1 MPAFLNWL
9 LRLLPTNPICMRL
22 VQGGSRRR
30 RHLLIRSG
38 YLGLMIFVLLTVML
52 GVGAGAL
59 SVQDLAKGGARI
71 FTWISYLQVGLIC
84 LLTPIF
90 MAGAISQEANPR
102 TWDIM
107 LTTPLGNLQI
117 VLGNLFGRLFFVLA
131 LLFSTLPLFA
141 VTQYF
146 GGVPGESIFAS
157 YAIAGSSSLLVAA
170 IAVTLSVNRTAGRR
184 AVFWFYTA
192 VVVYLFITYAADV
205 RLRQPIAFGA
215 IREKLTTFFT
225 PLNPFLAL
233 EVLLKSNI
241 YVPHD
246 MTGAGASWI
255 TRMWLSRPIT
265 TFCWL
270 CVVLSGVL
278 IAYSTLQVRLIGS
291 TTGSIPW
298 HRRLLGLGAQGAVER
313 PARSV
318 GHNPIA
324 WRESAAR
331 GKTLAAIVAR
341 WGFVALGIGVGLT
354 LVGVYHFGGFNGT
367 PAQQLEQLQF
377 LVVAVLAAE
386 VVVIALVALN
396 TSATAVSREREDGTL
411 DLILATPI
419 QPGAYLAGKLRGLI
433 QYLLP
438 LILVPTATMLMLA
451 VYVLARG
458 FGRPVMLTNVPLEGT
473 TKTLAQIPVV
483 LPEGAIT
490 LPLVLIP
497 FIAVCVM
504 VGLHWSIKSKGMI
517 GSVIAAVMVVGVLAG
532 VLGLCGLAAGKQ
544 MPILG
549 AVVTSL
555 SPLNLVIAIVRPALM
570 IPKSLTSDP
579 EMGRFALFAGAAV
592 AAAAYGFGV
601 YLMHTTMKR
610 SFMMT
615 VRRLAGTT

>member
-22 VQGGSRRR
+22 VQGGSRRP

-38 YLGLMIFVLLTVML
+38 YLGLMIFVLLAAML
-52 GVGAGAL
+52 PLGAGQ
-59 SVQDLAKGGARI
+59 SVREIATRGAQI
-71 FTWISYLQVGLIC
+71 FTLISYLQVGLIC

-90 MAGAISQEANPR
+90 MAGAISQEANPK

-192 VVVYLFITYAADV
+192 VVMYLFITYAGD
-205 RLRQPIAFGA
+205 LRFRGLAPGA

-233 EVLLKSNI
+233 EVLLKSNV

-354 LVGVYHFGGFNGT
+354 LIALYHFGGFDGKT
-367 PAQQLEQLQF
+367 AQLQLENLQLA
-377 LVVAVLAAE
+377 VVTVLGAE
-386 VVVIALVALN
+386 VVIIALVALN

-438 LILVPTATMLMLA
+438 LILVPTVTMLMLA

-458 FGRPVMLTNVPLEGT
+458 FGREVMLTNVPLPGT
-473 TKTLAQIPVV
+473 TTSLAEIPLV

-504 VGLHWSIKSKGMI
+504 VGLHWSIKSKGTI
-517 GSVIAAVMVVGVLAG
+517 GSVIAAVLVAGVLAG

-544 MPILG
+544 IAVLG

-555 SPLNLVIAIVRPALM
+555 SPLNLVIAIVKPALM

-579 EMGRFALFAGAAV
+579 ETGRIALFVGAAV
-592 AAAAYGFGV
+592 AAAAYGLGV

>member
-1 MPAFLNWL
+1 
-9 LRLLPTNPICMRL
+9 
-22 VQGGSRRR
+22 
-30 RHLLIRSG
+30 
-38 YLGLMIFVLLTVML
+38 MIFVLLAAML
-52 GVGAGAL
+52 PLGAGQ
-59 SVQDLAKGGARI
+59 SVREIATRGAQI
-71 FTWISYLQVGLIC
+71 FTLISYLQVGLIC

-192 VVVYLFITYAADV
+192 VVMYLFITYAGDL
-205 RLRQPIAFGA
+205 RLRELAPGA

-255 TRMWLSRPIT
+255 TRMWMSRPIT

-270 CVVLSGVL
+270 CVVLSCVL
-278 IAYSTLQVRLIGS
+278 IAYSALQVRLIGS
-291 TTGSIPW
+291 ATGSIPW

-331 GKTLAAIVAR
+331 GRTLAAIVAR
-341 WGFVALGIGVGLT
+341 WGFVALGIGVGLA
-354 LVGVYHFGGFNGT
+354 LIALYHFGGFDGQS
-367 PAQQLEQLQF
+367 AQQQLEQLQF
-377 LVVAVLAAE
+377 AVVTVLGAE
-386 VVVIALVALN
+386 VVIIALVALN
-396 TSATAVSREREDGTL
+396 TSATAVTREREDGTL

-438 LILVPTATMLMLA
+438 LILVPTVTMLMLA
-451 VYVLARG
+451 VYVLAGG
-458 FGRPVMLTNVPLEGT
+458 FGRQVMLTNVPLEGT
-473 TKTLAQIPVV
+473 TSTLAQIPVV

-504 VGLHWSIKSKGMI
+504 VGLHWSIKSKGTI
-517 GSVIAAVMVVGVLAG
+517 GSVIAAVMVTGVLAG
-532 VLGLCGLAAGKQ
+532 VLGLCGLAAGRQ
-544 MPILG
+544 IPVLG

-555 SPLNLVIAIVRPALM
+555 SPLNLVMAIVKPALM
-570 IPKSLTSDP
+570 IPKSLEDNP
-579 EMGRFALFAGAAV
+579 EWGRIALFAGAAV

-601 YLMHTTMKR
+601 YVMHTTMKR

>member
-22 VQGGSRRR
+22 VQGGSRRP
-30 RHLLIRSG
+30 RHLWIRSG
-38 YLGLMIFVLLTVML
+38 YLGLMIFVLLAAML
-52 GVGAGAL
+52 PMGVGRSVREIATRGA
-59 SVQDLAKGGARI
+59 QI
-71 FTWISYLQVGLIC
+71 FTLISYLQVGLIC

-192 VVVYLFITYAADV
+192 VIMYLFITYAGDL
-205 RLRQPIAFGA
+205 RLRVLAPGA
-215 IREKLTTFFT
+215 IRAQLTTFFT

-278 IAYSTLQVRLIGS
+278 IAYSTLQVRLVGS
-291 TTGSIPW
+291 ATGSIPW

-313 PARSV
+313 PARPV

-341 WGFVALGIGVGLT
+341 WSFVALGIGVGLA
-354 LVGVYHFGGFNGT
+354 LIALYHFGGFQGT
-367 PAQQLEQLQF
+367 AQKQLENLQLAI
-377 LVVAVLAAE
+377 VTVLAAE
-386 VVVIALVALN
+386 VLVIVLVALN

-419 QPGAYLAGKLRGLI
+419 QPGPYLVGKLRGLI

-438 LILVPTATMLMLA
+438 LILVPTVTMLMLA

-458 FGRPVMLTNVPLEGT
+458 FGREVMLTNVPLPGT
-473 TKTLAQIPVV
+473 TGSLAQIPLV

-497 FIAVCVM
+497 FVAVCVM
-504 VGLHWSIKSKGMI
+504 VGLHWSIKSKGTI

-544 MPILG
+544 MPVLG

-555 SPLNLVIAIVRPALM
+555 SPLNLLIAIVKPALM
-570 IPKSLTSDP
+570 IPVSLTNNP
-579 EMGRFALFAGAAV
+579 ERGRLALFVGAAV

>member
-22 VQGGSRRR
+22 VQGGSRRP
-30 RHLLIRSG
+30 RHLLIRSC
-38 YLGLMIFVLLTVML
+38 YLGLMIFVLLAAML
-52 GVGAGAL
+52 PLGAGQ
-59 SVQDLAKGGARI
+59 SVREIATRGAQI
-71 FTWISYLQVGLIC
+71 FTLISYLQVGLIC

-192 VVVYLFITYAADV
+192 VVMYLFITYAGDL
-205 RLRQPIAFGA
+205 RLRELAPGA

-255 TRMWLSRPIT
+255 TRMWMSRPIT

-278 IAYSTLQVRLIGS
+278 IAYSALQVRLIGS
-291 TTGSIPW
+291 ATGSIPW

-331 GKTLAAIVAR
+331 GRTLAAIVAR

-354 LVGVYHFGGFNGT
+354 LIALYHFGGFDGQS
-367 PAQQLEQLQF
+367 AQQQLEQLQF
-377 LVVAVLAAE
+377 AVVTVLGAE
-386 VVVIALVALN
+386 VVIIALVALN
-396 TSATAVSREREDGTL
+396 TSATAVTREREDGTL

-438 LILVPTATMLMLA
+438 LILVPTVTMLMLA
-451 VYVLARG
+451 VYVLAGG
-458 FGRPVMLTNVPLEGT
+458 FGREVMLTNVPLEGT
-473 TKTLAQIPVV
+473 TQSLAEIPVV

-504 VGLHWSIKSKGMI
+504 VGLHWSIKSKGTI
-517 GSVIAAVMVVGVLAG
+517 GSVIAAVMVTGVLAG
-532 VLGLCGLAAGKQ
+532 VLGLCGLAAGKE
-544 MPILG
+544 INVLG

-555 SPLNLVIAIVRPALM
+555 SPLNLVMAIVKPALM
-570 IPKSLTSDP
+570 IPKSLTSNP
-579 EMGRFALFAGAAV
+579 ETGRIALFVGAAV
-592 AAAAYGFGV
+592 AAAGYGFGV

>member
-22 VQGGSRRR
+22 VQGGSRRP
-30 RHLLIRSG
+30 RHLWIRSG
-38 YLGLMIFVLLTVML
+38 YLGLMIFVLLAAML
-52 GVGAGAL
+52 PLGAGQ
-59 SVQDLAKGGARI
+59 SVREIATRGAQI
-71 FTWISYLQVGLIC
+71 FTLISYLQVGLIC

-192 VVVYLFITYAADV
+192 VVMYLFITYAGDL
-205 RLRQPIAFGA
+205 RLRELAPGA

-278 IAYSTLQVRLIGS
+278 IAYSTLQVRLVGS
-291 TTGSIPW
+291 ATGSIPW
-298 HRRLLGLGAQGAVER
+298 HRRLLGLGARGAVER
-313 PARSV
+313 PARPV

-354 LVGVYHFGGFNGT
+354 LIALYHFGGFHGT
-367 PAQQLEQLQF
+367 VQEQLENLQLAI
-377 LVVAVLAAE
+377 VTVLAAE
-386 VVVIALVALN
+386 VLVIVLVALN

-419 QPGAYLAGKLRGLI
+419 QPGPYLVGKLRGLI

-438 LILVPTATMLMLA
+438 LILVPTVTMLMLA

-458 FGRPVMLTNVPLEGT
+458 FGREVMLTNVPLPGT
-473 TKTLAQIPVV
+473 TNTLAEIPLV

-497 FIAVCVM
+497 FVAVCVM
-504 VGLHWSIKSKGMI
+504 VGLHWSIKSKGTI

-544 MPILG
+544 MPGIG

-555 SPLNLVIAIVRPALM
+555 SPLNLLIAIVKPALM
-570 IPKSLTSDP
+570 IPKSLTNDP
-579 EMGRFALFAGAAV
+579 DTGRIALFVGAAV
-592 AAAAYGFGV
+592 AAVAYGFGV
-601 YLMHTTMKR
+601 YLMHKMMKR

-615 VRRLAGTT
+615 VRRLAGTM